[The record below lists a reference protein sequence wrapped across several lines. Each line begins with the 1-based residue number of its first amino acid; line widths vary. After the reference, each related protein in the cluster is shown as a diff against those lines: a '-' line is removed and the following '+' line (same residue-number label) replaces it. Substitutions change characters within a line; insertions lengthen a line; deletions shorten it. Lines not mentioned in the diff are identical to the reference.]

1 VRAAFLDRF
10 GERDAVTL
18 VKALAGP
25 GTQRV
30 TVAIPSAL
38 APPVVLQS
46 LYLVGTLATPP
57 VHSAGSVKIRDCRLT
72 LPGTPPP
79 AS

>member
-1 VRAAFLDRF
+1 
-10 GERDAVTL
+10 VTL
-18 VKALAGP
+18 VKALREP

-30 TVAIPSAL
+30 SVRIPAAL
-38 APPVVLQS
+38 APPLVLQS
-46 LYLVGTLATPP
+46 IYVVGTLAVPP
-57 VHSAGSVKIRDCRLT
+57 VHVAGSLTVRDCRLT